1 MVENCTANREN
12 AAKVIQEFEEII
24 KNNKTDIVWLAYYQV
39 KYFKSSDQKNNLL
52 TILFENLK

>member
-39 KYFKSSDQKNNLL
+39 KYFKSSDQKSNLL

>member
-52 TILFENLK
+52 TILFEKLK

>member
-1 MVENCTANREN
+1 MVENCTANGEN
-12 AAKVIQEFEEII
+12 AAKVIQEFEEIM

-39 KYFKSSDQKNNLL
+39 KYFKSSDQKSNLV